1 VLREGP
7 IPAVVHGVL
16 EYAVGVLLIAAPFLF
31 GFDSSAATGVS
42 VALGVVLLAL
52 AAASR
57 MPTGLVDQIS
67 SGVHVTVDMALVLVL
82 IGAPFVLGF
91 RDEAAPRN
99 LFLVLGVAHLLVT
112 IGTSFRGRDRAE
124 DEAS

>member
-1 VLREGP
+1 
-7 IPAVVHGVL
+7 
-16 EYAVGVLLIAAPFLF
+16 
-31 GFDSSAATGVS
+31 
-42 VALGVVLLAL
+42 
-52 AAASR
+52 
-57 MPTGLVDQIS
+57 MPTGLVGQIS
-67 SGVHVTVDMALVLVL
+67 NGVHVTVDLGLVLVL
-82 IGAPFVLGF
+82 VAAPFVLGF